1 MKRNVVP
8 NSVESMFVNVSS
20 CTGYYY
26 KRQQKLDLYFSY
38 VIELKDGANNDVNYC
53 VMDVY
58 RIL

>member
-1 MKRNVVP
+1 MYRHVG
-8 NSVESMFVNVSS
+8 
-20 CTGYYY
+20 TGYYY

-38 VIELKDGANNDVNYC
+38 VIELKDGANNDVNYY